1 MAGQE
6 LRLINIRANAGDG
19 CGILN
24 GMADIDQRTDFIHK
38 VTMATKRNNGH
49 AIRHFLEHLTSPE
62 SILNVDA
69 GRAQVET
76 LAGSFAEGTTNPE
89 IRRAALRFAVV
100 AYGGELAT
108 QWGITGWA
116 PGSATRAARALF
128 ERWLDDWGRH
138 ARRDESNFLNSF
150 EEWLAACAQSN
161 FAELKLNLE
170 MTEAAKVRITT
181 IKPFYGYYLDNSD
194 HKVFYINS
202 SGFSDMTR
210 GTAKSTAIKAL
221 ADAGMLVAADGKF
234 GRGKLMRVGDKSING
249 RFVVVKVGADL

>member
-1 MAGQE
+1 
-6 LRLINIRANAGDG
+6 
-19 CGILN
+19 
-24 GMADIDQRTDFIHK
+24 
-38 VTMATKRNNGH
+38 
-49 AIRHFLEHLTSPE
+49 
-62 SILNVDA
+62 
-69 GRAQVET
+69 
-76 LAGSFAEGTTNPE
+76 
-89 IRRAALRFAVV
+89 
-100 AYGGELAT
+100 
-108 QWGITGWA
+108 
-116 PGSATRAARALF
+116 
-128 ERWLDDWGRH
+128 LDDWGRH